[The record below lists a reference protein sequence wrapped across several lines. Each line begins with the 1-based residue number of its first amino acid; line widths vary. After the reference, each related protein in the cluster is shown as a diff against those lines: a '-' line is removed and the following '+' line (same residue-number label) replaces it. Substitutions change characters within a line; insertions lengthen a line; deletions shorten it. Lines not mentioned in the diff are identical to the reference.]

1 MNYISD
7 CLERFR
13 QLPQKLKDRLGGP
26 ETLAVVKALEEDYGV
41 STSFVIILVAIGELS
56 PNDIDKYLQAKY
68 GLSAEDAFD
77 IMNELTR
84 EVLTKILIEADDTEP
99 DKESLKIILQNKL
112 DLLLKDKD
120 EAEAFNDGAFQ
131 ILSLDGSFLQELET
145 VLINNQLII
154 GSKPIDNSVSRVS
167 PTVANWIK
175 DFVSLNGTDNFDDL
189 IVANYLINSKNV
201 KNLTEDEKKS
211 LSQVLKIYRNLVF
224 FLENSEKL
232 PVDFWEIIPVAKE
245 ETALLNSNK
254 PEKKVETP
262 VINDILS
269 SQTAVAAG
277 RPQESE
283 MASLQAALK
292 DYSPASLEYRAIKQE
307 IQRLHQGK
315 K

>member
-1 MNYISD
+1 MNYIAD

-13 QLPQKLKDRLGGP
+13 QLPQNLKDRLGGP
-26 ETLAVVKALEEDYGV
+26 EVLAIVKTLEENYGV

-77 IMNELTR
+77 VMNELTR
-84 EVLTKILIEADDTEP
+84 EVLTKILIETRETEP
-99 DKESLKIILQNKL
+99 DKESLKLILQDKL

-120 EAEAFNDGAFQ
+120 EAEAFNAGVFQ
-131 ILSLDGSFLQELET
+131 ILSVDGAFLQELET
-145 VLINNQLII
+145 VLINNQLLI
-154 GSKPIDNSVSRVS
+154 GSKPIDNSVSHLS

-201 KNLTEDEKKS
+201 KNLAENEKKS

-232 PVDFWEIIPVAKE
+232 PVDFWEIIPVEKE
-245 ETALLNSNK
+245 ELALSNSLK
-254 PEKKVETP
+254 SEKKAEAP
-262 VINDILS
+262 VVNDVLTS
-269 SQTAVAAG
+269 PAAAAVV

-283 MASLQAALK
+283 TASLQAALK

-307 IQRLHQGK
+307 IQRLHQK
-315 K
+315 KK

>member
-1 MNYISD
+1 MNYIAD

-41 STSFVIILVAIGELS
+41 STSFVIILVAFGELS

-99 DKESLKIILQNKL
+99 DKESLRIILQNKL

-283 MASLQAALK
+283 TASLQAALK

>member
-1 MNYISD
+1 MNYIAD

-99 DKESLKIILQNKL
+99 DKESLRIILQNKL

-283 MASLQAALK
+283 TASLQAALK